1 MSHDPKDNEGA
12 GVSGLEQRNRV
23 RFHLCLKGPRN
34 KELYSNRL
42 PPDSLSNKYT
52 QTQTQ
57 STADGVNSESPL
69 ENRNSNKVNGIIRT

>member
-1 MSHDPKDNEGA
+1 MIHNPKDNEEA

-23 RFHLCLKGPRN
+23 CFHLCLKGSRN

-42 PPDSLSNKYT
+42 PPDSLPNKYT

-57 STADGVNSESPL
+57 STADAVNSESPL
-69 ENRNSNKVNGIIRT
+69 ENRNSNKVNRIIRT